1 MTARFE
7 NNLKKFLSISDQGL
21 LYLSLICSIII
32 LFNLGYNSDI
42 NTSIKLENGLRNAF
56 FLFGIIHLLR
66 FAVILSIR
74 RKRMLIQYGE
84 LLLSVYFTFI
94 MMASVAGLSTDYL
107 NFLNPEWIYIGIFST
122 LLISISKVSLFFDDF
137 YFNPTILFVIS
148 FLLLILLGTVLL
160 VFPNSTTDTQISF
173 VDALFTATSA
183 VCVTGLTVFDVS
195 TKFTNFGQ
203 TVILILIQLGGLGI
217 MTFTGFFG
225 YFFSGGFSYK
235 NQVMYTELLNENKIG
250 SVIKTLYKIVFIT
263 LLFEAIGAL
272 FIFFNLPPSFPES
285 FTDRVYFSVFHAV
298 SAFCNA
304 GFSTIQDGL
313 YNPLMRF
320 NYNIHIMLAIL
331 IIFGGLGFNIMMNT
345 YDFVKRRIL
354 GIYHQT
360 RYNKEFKFRAHEL
373 TFTSRIILYSTG
385 ILLTGGFILYFLLEY
400 NQGLSEH
407 KTLWGK
413 IVSAFFLSVTPRS
426 AGFSTVNI
434 QTLTAPSIMLTFFLM
449 WVGAS
454 PGSNGGGIKNTT
466 FAISFLNIFSIA
478 RGKENLELF
487 KRRITKETSIRALA
501 VIILSFIIIGVT
513 LFLLTITDSEKD
525 FKALAFESLS
535 AFAISGLSLG
545 ITPELSESGKIIL
558 VFAMFIGRIGA
569 LTLLIAFVKNTKIK
583 AYRYPS
589 DTVQL

>member
-1 MTARFE
+1 MTVRIE
-7 NNLKKFLSISDQGL
+7 NGLKKLLTITDHGL

-42 NTSIKLENGLRNAF
+42 ETSLKLEHGLRNTF
-56 FLFGIIHLLR
+56 ILFGIIHFLR
-66 FAVILSIR
+66 LAAILFIR

-84 LLLSVYFTFI
+84 LLLSVYFIFI
-94 MMASVAGLSTDYL
+94 LVASSAGLSNEYL
-107 NFLNPEWIYIGIFST
+107 NFLKPEWVYIGIFST
-122 LLISISKVSLFFDDF
+122 LLISVSKVSLFFDDF

-148 FLLLILLGTVLL
+148 FLLLILLGAVLL
-160 VFPNSTTDTQISF
+160 VLPNSTTDKQISF

-263 LLFEAIGAL
+263 LLFEAIGAF

-285 FTDRVYFSVFHAV
+285 FSDRVYFSVFHAI

-320 NYNIHIMLAIL
+320 NYNIHIVFAIL

-345 YDFVKRRIL
+345 YDYVKRRISGL
-354 GIYHQT
+354 YHRI
-360 RYNKEFKFRAHEL
+360 RYNQEFKFPAQDL
-373 TFTSRIILYSTG
+373 TFTSKIILYSTTM
-385 ILLTGGFILYFLLEY
+385 LLAGGFVLYLVLEF
-400 NQGLSEH
+400 NHSLREH
-407 KTLWGK
+407 ESLWGK

-434 QTLTAPSIMLTFFLM
+434 QTLTYPSIMLTLFLM

-478 RGKENLELF
+478 SGKENLELF
-487 KRRITKETSIRALA
+487 QRRITKDTSIRALA
-501 VIILSFIIIGVT
+501 IIILSLMVVGTV
-513 LFLLTITDSEKD
+513 LFLLSITDGDIE

-545 ITPELSESGKIIL
+545 ITSELSQGGRIIL

-583 AYRYPS
+583 SYKYPS